1 MTQGLRAQESTLFD
15 LLSPGIEMAMPPY
28 QRSYSWDVEEAQALL
43 TDLSEIVESGDVH
56 FIGAIVLVR
65 ENNGGYLI
73 VDGQQRLTTLTI
85 LLSVLRD
92 METDPKWIADIH
104 NLIGDDAKL
113 DTSRAPSWRI
123 TLNHID
129 GPFFREAIQAPGA
142 TLTSEIEPNDGES
155 QKRMVQ
161 NAAYF
166 SKEVRAL
173 SPESRR
179 KLAKAI
185 QEQLM
190 LVKVV
195 VEDWDGGYNVF
206 RVLNTRGK
214 APNSHDIIKTDLL
227 ENANLSAK
235 DASEFSRQWSEHEA
249 RLGGSGFDDLL
260 SQIRALHTR
269 KNKKGA
275 TEFRKA
281 VIGRQGNGARD
292 FLSKD
297 LPAYVDAYVTISSGE
312 AKFSALSEEINVALN
327 YLRLIDH
334 QLWRAPA
341 LKFLVNHNG
350 SPQTALDFFNN
361 LERFAY
367 AAMMVITEPR
377 ARQRRYQRLSDA
389 ADDPR
394 QLLSN
399 NGPLALTKDERRKII
414 ERLEGR
420 FGAFAQRRA
429 MALRLNGVIAGGRA
443 LGPNDRATVEHVLP
457 RTLPDDSPWKT
468 AWPGS
473 GTHRELVDTIGNFA
487 LLTQHTN
494 LAADNL
500 GFVEKKALYF
510 ADGEPEFALT
520 KDIEGQMNW
529 TPDTVRTRTTQL
541 AAILAD
547 TWQLDSALL
556 K

>member
-166 SKEVRAL
+166 AKEVRAL

-541 AAILAD
+541 AAILTD

>member
-1 MTQGLRAQESTLFD
+1 
-15 LLSPGIEMAMPPY
+15 MPPY

-43 TDLSEIVESGDVH
+43 TDLGEIVESGDVH

-166 SKEVRAL
+166 AKEVRAL

-235 DASEFSRQWSEHEA
+235 DASEFSREWSEHEA

-350 SPQTALDFFNN
+350 PPQTALDFFNN

-487 LLTQHTN
+487 LLTQRTN

-520 KDIEGQMNW
+520 KDIEGQINW
-529 TPDTVRTRTTQL
+529 TPDIVRTRTTQL

-556 K
+556 N

>member
-166 SKEVRAL
+166 SKVVRAL

>member
-1 MTQGLRAQESTLFD
+1 
-15 LLSPGIEMAMPPY
+15 MPPY

-43 TDLSEIVESGDVH
+43 TDLGEIVESGDVH

-166 SKEVRAL
+166 AKEVRAL

-235 DASEFSRQWSEHEA
+235 DASEFSREWSEHEA

-487 LLTQHTN
+487 LLTQRTN

-529 TPDTVRTRTTQL
+529 TPDIVRTRTTQL

-556 K
+556 N

>member
-399 NGPLALTKDERRKII
+399 NGPLALTKEERRKII

-420 FGAFAQRRA
+420 GGAFAQRRA

>member
-260 SQIRALHTR
+260 SQIRSLHTR

>member
-166 SKEVRAL
+166 AKEVRAL

-377 ARQRRYQRLSDA
+377 ARQRRYQRLSNA

-529 TPDTVRTRTTQL
+529 TPDTVRTRTTHL
-541 AAILAD
+541 AAILTD

>member
-92 METDPKWIADIH
+92 METDPKWIGDIH

-166 SKEVRAL
+166 AKEVRAL

-281 VIGRQGNGARD
+281 VIGRQGNGALD

-297 LPAYVDAYVTISSGE
+297 LPAYVNAYVTISSGE
-312 AKFSALSEEINVALN
+312 ANFSALSEEINVALN

-377 ARQRRYQRLSDA
+377 ARQRRYQRLSDT

>member
-166 SKEVRAL
+166 AKEVRAL